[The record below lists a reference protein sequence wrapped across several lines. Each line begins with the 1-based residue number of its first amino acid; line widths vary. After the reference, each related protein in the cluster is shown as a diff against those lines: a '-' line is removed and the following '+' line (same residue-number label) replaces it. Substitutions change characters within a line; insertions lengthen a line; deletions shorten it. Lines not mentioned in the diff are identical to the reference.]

1 MSRISLDFTI
11 FMLFSSF
18 FSLILSNLL
27 QNHHLNPI
35 PKAKLSAVSFAE
47 STKEVKSA
55 RLATNLEHH
64 LYYYV
69 AD

>member
-1 MSRISLDFTI
+1 
-11 FMLFSSF
+11 MLFSRF
-18 FSLILSNLL
+18 FSIHLSNVF
-27 QNHHLNPI
+27 QNRHLNPI
-35 PKAKLSAVSFAE
+35 PKAELSAVSFAE

-64 LYYYV
+64 MYCSV